1 MSRCLMWKKEDSK
14 PEGISGNPATPASTA
29 TSPSPATPSTPS
41 PSGALPTS
49 SHAAACISQGI
60 KIKGEVTG
68 SEDLFVDGVVEGK
81 LSLTTNCCLTI
92 GPNGHVKADVLAR
105 EVIVRGKIEGKVT
118 GRDKVQLWSSG
129 ERQVSRAGV
138 LKSRNGGRLIMS
150 FLHKLGLGMGSGTS
164 RGASLPVHSNSRA
177 RTPGAPI
184 SAVGATRTPESPGS
198 TRVSN
203 GLKEFLW
210 NLDGLG
216 RGALLDLGPAS
227 QTTLNFFIERG
238 FRVSSEDILR
248 GWKAFLTE
256 EEARLREDAD
266 ACETLDMTPS
276 GRATR
281 FLVGNLQYP
290 RASFDA
296 VLLWDLLDYLEPMLV
311 KQMVANLTELLRPGG
326 VILALFHSKKPEGFQ
341 RYRVADSHTLQVI
354 SSAIICPAQ
363 KVYQNR
369 EIQDLFA
376 RYRTMKSFVG
386 RDQLRETLFIK

>member
-1 MSRCLMWKKEDSK
+1 
-14 PEGISGNPATPASTA
+14 
-29 TSPSPATPSTPS
+29 
-41 PSGALPTS
+41 
-49 SHAAACISQGI
+49 
-60 KIKGEVTG
+60 
-68 SEDLFVDGVVEGK
+68 
-81 LSLTTNCCLTI
+81 
-92 GPNGHVKADVLAR
+92 
-105 EVIVRGKIEGKVT
+105 
-118 GRDKVQLWSSG
+118 
-129 ERQVSRAGV
+129 
-138 LKSRNGGRLIMS
+138 MS
-150 FLHKLGLGMGSGTS
+150 FLNKLGLGMGSGTS
-164 RGASLPVHSNSRA
+164 RSVSLPVHSNSRT

-184 SAVGATRTPESPGS
+184 SAVGSMRTPESPGS

-238 FRVSSEDILR
+238 FRVSAEDILR
-248 GWKAFLTE
+248 GWKAFLTQ

-281 FLVGNLQYP
+281 FLVENLQYP

-326 VILALFHSKKPEGFQ
+326 VILAMFHSKKPEGFQ

-354 SSAIICPAQ
+354 ATAVICPAQ